1 MTQYIASDN
10 TPIYFT
16 DTGAGPVLL
25 LAHGYGCT
33 SRYFRKNI
41 PELSKHFRVIAVDL
55 RGQGHS
61 NKVTKGPRV
70 SRLATDIHGLLT
82 ELNLTNVTYLGW
94 SMGAS
99 VGWNYWDLFGADRL
113 AKFIF
118 VDEPA
123 LAAAD
128 TDNPTGAMSM
138 DDLTAFQNNMRNHTD
153 ATIETFIRSL
163 LHKKELNIDDLV
175 ADSQLGNGDFLSQLI
190 FNHHVLDWS
199 DVLPTITL
207 PTLVFS
213 GENSLVNWKST
224 KHVSDIISNSRF
236 ERFSDAGHMLFFEY
250 PEKFNQLVTE
260 FVENKQVQLQ

>member
-1 MTQYIASDN
+1 MAQYITSDD
-10 TPIYFT
+10 TQIYFT
-16 DTGAGPVLL
+16 DTGSGPALL

-33 SRYFRKNI
+33 SRYFKNNI

-61 NKVTKGPRV
+61 NKATKGPRV
-70 SRLATDIHGLLT
+70 SRLATDIHELLIS
-82 ELNLTNVTYLGW
+82 LNLTNVTYLGW

-99 VGWNYWDLFGADRL
+99 VGWCYWDLFGSDRL

-128 TDNPTGAMSM
+128 PDNPTGAMSI
-138 DDLTAFQNNMRNHTD
+138 DDLIAFQNNMRDHTD
-153 ATIETFIRSL
+153 QTIETFIRSL
-163 LHKKELNIDDLV
+163 LHKTTLNIDDLV
-175 ADSQLGNGDFLSQLI
+175 TDSQLGNVNFLSQLI

-207 PTLVFS
+207 PSLVLS

-224 KHVSDIISNSRF
+224 KHVSDLIPNSQF
-236 ERFSDAGHMLFFEY
+236 VRFSDAGHMLFFEY
-250 PEKFNQLVTE
+250 PEKFNQVVTE
-260 FVENKQVQLQ
+260 FTNDF